1 MAIDSKA
8 ELLVIASLLSNC
20 VIDDIHPDYIH
31 YLHKNHTVNIV
42 DPAGEA
48 ASPFDLKCLRN
59 FLWDFIL
66 LDYASA
72 FSNLYLAA
80 V

>member
-31 YLHKNHTVNIV
+31 YLYKNHTVNIV
-42 DPAGEA
+42 DPAG
-48 ASPFDLKCLRN
+48 
-59 FLWDFIL
+59 
-66 LDYASA
+66 
-72 FSNLYLAA
+72 
-80 V
+80 